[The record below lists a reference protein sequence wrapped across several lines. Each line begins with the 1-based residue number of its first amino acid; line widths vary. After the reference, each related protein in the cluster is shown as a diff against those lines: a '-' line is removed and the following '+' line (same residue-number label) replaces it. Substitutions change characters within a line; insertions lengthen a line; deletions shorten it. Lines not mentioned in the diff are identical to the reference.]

1 MREIDYTRKVVDYFK
16 KNLSK
21 GYTLDA
27 LRWALINQGY
37 SRTLVERAIVQ
48 ANKEL
53 AEKAPILKEK
63 PVIKYEIIG
72 EDNKPIILKKSF
84 WKKILGL

>member
-1 MREIDYTRKVVDYFK
+1 MRETDYTRKVVDYFK
-16 KNLSK
+16 KNLLK
-21 GYTLDA
+21 GYTIDT

-72 EDNKPIILKKSF
+72 EDDKPITLKKSF